1 MVVLPS
7 DEAIPVVFHVA
18 AADLVDSDTLV
29 VEVAAAVVWVL
40 AVIFCCCCF
49 FRLKTLTQKT
59 I

>member
-1 MVVLPS
+1 MPS

-40 AVIFCCCCF
+40 AVIFCCCF
-49 FRLKTLTQKT
+49 FRLKTLTQKPSD
-59 I
+59 